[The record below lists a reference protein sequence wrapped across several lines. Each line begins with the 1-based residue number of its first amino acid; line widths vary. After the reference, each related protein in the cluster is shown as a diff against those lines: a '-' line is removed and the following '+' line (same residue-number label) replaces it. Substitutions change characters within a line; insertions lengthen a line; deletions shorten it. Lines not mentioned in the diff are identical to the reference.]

1 MSFGSTW
8 GLSTTTFSCR
18 PDAGWHILAARFA
31 RLFCLSD
38 PLSVAP
44 VKVNSK
50 KKKKKSDGGSEGCV
64 CWWDSR
70 GSPVGGGCRGGPC
83 SLYLIARIGI
93 GVARGTWDSAWPG
106 ACRKHFGLDTRWS
119 LVSVSP
125 PCNTSTLLK
134 KNVETLEQPTFC
146 SHPSPE
152 NENLF
157 GQDSRTNKE
166 RAQPSQSAMD
176 RQSAMSAPPQ
186 KPHNLFQVYLR
197 LRPAAQ
203 GTSSGERF
211 LAVEDPEPEQS
222 APSHITLNPPNDR
235 RRAIER
241 FAFTQV
247 FEEEASQ
254 LDVFHCTNVASL
266 VEGVLAPHG
275 GEGTDALLATLGVT
289 GSGKVCWVLASV
301 LLFDR

>member
-1 MSFGSTW
+1 M
-8 GLSTTTFSCR
+8 
-18 PDAGWHILAARFA
+18 AGA
-31 RLFCLSD
+31 
-38 PLSVAP
+38 
-44 VKVNSK
+44 
-50 KKKKKSDGGSEGCV
+50 
-64 CWWDSR
+64 R
-70 GSPVGGGCRGGPC
+70 GSP
-83 SLYLIARIGI
+83 AA
-93 GVARGTWDSAWPG
+93 GVAEVVRAIFILSPELGLALPGELGTRLGQVG

-134 KNVETLEQPTFC
+134 KNVETFEQPTFC
-146 SHPSPE
+146 SYPSPE

-157 GQDSRTNKE
+157 GQDSSTNKE

-254 LDVFHCTNVASL
+254 LDVFYCTNVASL

-301 LLFDR
+301 LLFDH